1 MTTNERDQATADAT
15 RLQTNPAPND
25 KAQER
30 DRQGQAGG
38 RKGEGRE
45 EGRSDGGMSSQ
56 SGGSKAT
63 SDSDYPR
70 ATAGQGAEKPRSAQ
84 EDDETPDPAKQG
96 ERGQSGSSQQAGGS
110 KR

>member
-63 SDSDYPR
+63 SGSDYPR
-70 ATAGQGAEKPRSAQ
+70 ATAGQGAEKPRSPQ
-84 EDDETPDPAKQG
+84 DSDEDQG
-96 ERGQSGSSQQAGGS
+96 RPGENDGGRPGSSQQAGGS